1 MPALPDTSQ
10 EKVMVQTGLHVL
22 IVDDERAVRRFLH
35 TSLTAQGYHI
45 TEVSTGQEAVVAV
58 TQSTPDLIILDLG
71 LPDIPGVEV
80 TRKLR
85 EWTQIPIIILSVK
98 DKEDD
103 KITAL
108 DAGADDYVTKPF
120 SIGELMARMRA
131 ALRHAAPHDNG
142 PLFQCADLEVD
153 LAGHTVKVDGKEIQ
167 LTPTEYDL
175 LKVLITHAGKV
186 ITHNQLLREVRG
198 SEYQDDAHL
207 LRVHMS
213 NLRRKIE
220 PDPNRPR
227 YIVTE
232 PGVGYRLLA
241 DPS

>member
-1 MPALPDTSQ
+1 MSTITEQSQ
-10 EKVMVQTGLHVL
+10 EIIMPQTGLHVL

-35 TSLTAQGYHI
+35 TSLSAQGYQ
-45 TEVSTGQEAVVAV
+45 TVEVSTGQEALLAV
-58 TQSTPDLIILDLG
+58 TQSTPDVIILDLG
-71 LPDIPGVEV
+71 LPDMSGVEV

-85 EWTQIPIIILSVK
+85 EWTQIPIIILSVR

-120 SIGELMARMRA
+120 GVGELMARMRVA
-131 ALRHAAPHDNG
+131 MRHATYQDDSPIFRAG
-142 PLFQCADLEVD
+142 DLEVD
-153 LAGHTVKVDGKEIQ
+153 LAAHLVKLKEEEIQ

-175 LKVLITHAGKV
+175 LKALITHAGKV
-186 ITHNQLLREVRG
+186 ITHNQLLRKVRG
-198 SEYQDDAHL
+198 TEYQNDAHL

-232 PGVGYRLLA
+232 PGVGYRLMT
-241 DPS
+241 D